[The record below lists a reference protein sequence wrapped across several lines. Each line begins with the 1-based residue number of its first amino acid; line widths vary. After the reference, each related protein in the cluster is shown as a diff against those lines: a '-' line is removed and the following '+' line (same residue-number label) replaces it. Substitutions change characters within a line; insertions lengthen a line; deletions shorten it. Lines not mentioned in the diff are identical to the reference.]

1 MRVLAIETSGKTASC
16 AVLQGGLV
24 LGQKTVYTKLTHS
37 QVILPYIKEILAD
50 TETDLDDIDLIAV
63 SAGPGSYTGLRIGI
77 SIAKGLAFGG
87 KRCVGVS
94 TLEAL
99 AQNCVGAKGIILPI
113 MQARAGVV
121 YFGGY
126 LSDGEKLTQI
136 CEDKVAKTEELLEFA
151 KAVSEDII
159 LVGDGAE
166 DAKNGVLADLEN
178 ARLCPEALRL
188 QQAVSVGFA
197 GLANIDK
204 ATDADA
210 LTARYLQITKAEKD
224 LKGV

>member
-16 AVLQGGLV
+16 AVLRDGVV

-50 TETDLDDIDLIAV
+50 TETELDEIDLIAV

-87 KRCVGVS
+87 KKCIGVS

-99 AQNCVGAKGIILPI
+99 AQNCVCAKGIILPI

-121 YFGGY
+121 YFGAY
-126 LSDGEKLTQI
+126 RSNGERLTKI
-136 CEDKVAKTEELLEFA
+136 IDDKVAKTEELLEFA
-151 KAVSEDII
+151 KSVSEEII
-159 LVGDGAE
+159 LVGDGAT
-166 DAKNGVLADLEN
+166 DAKNGVLAELEN

-197 GLANIDK
+197 GLAHIDD
-204 ATDADA
+204 AQNADA